1 MPKEALDRID
11 EKKRTRIFRTA
22 SAEFARHGYH
32 KANINS
38 IAQRAGIGKGSIYL
52 YFNNKRDLYYS
63 TFTEAMRLQ
72 DQIIDH
78 IEKEKLDPIA
88 RIERVFEMSL
98 GVFPSHRNMY
108 KMYFELSMSGNEKY
122 FADLAQLLE
131 KRSSEFFKN
140 IITEGIAA
148 GKIRKDLPVEH
159 AAHVLDS
166 VYSIFLATLSCR
178 YQQERLRVFTNTD
191 VSRDMDLIKSH
202 MHQIVSILEAGIVAS
217 ASKGRSRK
225 KPSSR
230 SKKT

>member
-22 SAEFARHGYH
+22 AAEFARHGFH

-52 YFNNKRDLYYS
+52 YFTNKRDLYYS
-63 TFTEAMRLQ
+63 TFTEAARLQ
-72 DQIIDH
+72 DQV
-78 IEKEKLDPIA
+78 IERINNEHLDPIA
-88 RIERVFEMSL
+88 RIQRIFEVSL
-98 GVFPSHRNMY
+98 TEFPHHRHMY
-108 KMYFELSMSGNEKY
+108 KMYFDLSMSGNEKF

-140 IITEGIAA
+140 IITDGIAA
-148 GKIRKDLPVEH
+148 GTMRKDLPVDH
-159 AAHVLDS
+159 TAHVLDS

-191 VSRDMDLIKSH
+191 ISKDMDLIKNH
-202 MHQIVSILEAGIVAS
+202 MQEIIRILEAGIVAPQGKGI
-217 ASKGRSRK
+217 SKKNS
-225 KPSSR
+225 SSR
-230 SKKT
+230 TK